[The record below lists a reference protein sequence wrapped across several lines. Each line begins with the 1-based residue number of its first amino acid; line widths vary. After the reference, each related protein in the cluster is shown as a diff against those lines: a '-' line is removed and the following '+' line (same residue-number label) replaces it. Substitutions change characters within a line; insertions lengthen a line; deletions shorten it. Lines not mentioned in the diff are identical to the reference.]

1 MNDPSKQLEI
11 GQRIRGLRKEC
22 KISQASLAKR
32 LRRDQTTI
40 SDLERGK
47 IGLTPLMS
55 FAICS
60 FFAVREE
67 WLLNGTGAKYENK
80 KQLLEEKARELGQDI
95 WDWFRHMKAAYDLR
109 REAAEVLLSD
119 RLTVSA
125 YDELADP
132 ELTAIIAKI
141 VMFCDSDVRRQGVIK
156 VLEALE
162 MLVPGTTTCK
172 EEINLLV
179 FRMENRNPD

>member
-1 MNDPSKQLEI
+1 M
-11 GQRIRGLRKEC
+11 
-22 KISQASLAKR
+22 LAQR

-67 WLLNGTGAKYENK
+67 WLLTGTGAKYEDR
-80 KQLLEEKARELGQDI
+80 KQLLEQKAKELGQDI
-95 WDWFRHMKAAYDLR
+95 WHWFRHMRAAYDLR
-109 REAAEVLLSD
+109 REAAEALLPETLS
-119 RLTVSA
+119 LSS

-132 ELTAIIAKI
+132 ELTDIIAKVVTLCEDEI
-141 VMFCDSDVRRQGVIK
+141 KREGFLKMLDALDVMLSGAMTGKEDVNLVIFK
-156 VLEALE
+156 MRNNKNDKEKPVLSGLQQKSLDE
-162 MLVPGTTTCK
+162 T
-172 EEINLLV
+172 
-179 FRMENRNPD
+179 